1 MKVIVKCF
9 SQVRYHLGK
18 DELVFHLEEGVTTS
32 YLEEKVRDQA
42 GDLLEG
48 VSLRVAVNQKY
59 TPEAV
64 ELKDGDEVAL
74 IPPVQGG

>member
-32 YLEEKVRDQA
+32 DLEEKVREQA